1 MNRRLCLAQGLVPA
15 RRTGRSDAGTP
26 IGKIGDGDGDGVV
39 FFNFRGDRAIETS
52 CALEDPDFDVF
63 DRTGV
68 DGRSHPDVSSAGM
81 LQYDG
86 VHSCRSSTSRHRRRP
101 IA

>member
-1 MNRRLCLAQGLVPA
+1 MNRGLCLAQGLVPA

-26 IGKIGDGDGDGVV
+26 IGKIVDGDGVV
-39 FFNFRGDRAIETS
+39 FLNFCGDRAIETS

-63 DRTGV
+63 DRTGL

-81 LQYDG
+81 L
-86 VHSCRSSTSRHRRRP
+86 R
-101 IA
+101 